1 MSGGSSFNSPVRSD
15 EESEKIFQSS
25 VQEAEEATKVE
36 RTRNVFISFHI
47 ADEGYIELLRQ
58 QARDE
63 KYELEFRDYSVKE
76 PFDEKWRT
84 NCRERIAQT
93 SCTIVMIGEETASRE
108 AVNWEI
114 EESYR
119 QGKKVIGVKINK
131 DKNHLIP
138 KSLKDHNAPIVNWNL
153 KEIQKLLDDP

>member
-1 MSGGSSFNSPVRSD
+1 MSGGTFFGSPIKRE

-36 RTRNVFISFHI
+36 RTRNVFISFHV
-47 ADEGYIELLRQ
+47 ADEAYVELLRQ
-58 QARDE
+58 QAKDE

-76 PFDEKWRT
+76 PFDEKWKT

-93 SCTIVMIGEETASRE
+93 SCTVVMIGEETASRE

-119 QGKKVIGVKINK
+119 QGKKVIGVRIKK
-131 DKNHLIP
+131 DKKHPIP
-138 KSLKDHNAPIVNWNL
+138 KALKDHNAPIVNWNL
-153 KEIQKLLDDP
+153 KEIQKLLNDP